1 MSFTIRP
8 PEVLWAVVVDMLRKK
23 MEDEIAR
30 GVKHFMAS
38 AGSVPPGGNGPSNL
52 NNWTKFNKYL
62 ESFDFKYANKIDDLM
77 SNINKQSI
85 TKFLKY
91 FA

>member
-8 PEVLWAVVVDMLRKK
+8 PEVLWADVVEMQKEK
-23 MEDEIAR
+23 AESEIVR
-30 GVKHFMAS
+30 GVKRLMDA
-38 AGSVPPGGNGPSNL
+38 AGSVPPGGKGPSNL
-52 NNWTKFNKYL
+52 NNWAKINKYL
-62 ESFDFKYANKIDDLM
+62 ESFDLKNANKIDDLM

>member
-1 MSFTIRP
+1 MSMIVRP
-8 PEVLWAVVVDMLRKK
+8 AEAGWTAIVEMQKEKA
-23 MEDEIAR
+23 ESEIAR
-30 GVKHFMAS
+30 GVKRLMAA

-52 NNWTKFNKYL
+52 NDMVKMKKIFEMFKFDNTNKVV
-62 ESFDFKYANKIDDLM
+62 DLM
-77 SNINKQSI
+77 PNINKQSL